1 MVLSHFFGCGWR
13 LENIS
18 VLFVRYFDKGHWKIF
33 LFYFENISLL
43 FVRYFDK
50 ATNKG
55 RWGPQGIEQQKIWK
69 GNLFSYIPFF
79 YKIQNLLLVFFFSLD
94 DKNYS
99 FYTIP
104 LDGFFG
110 RWRARP
116 DFIFFKWILLVNF
129 NFPQVCVGSC
139 QLHSHSF
146 IKTSNFT
153 FHNLEETQAW
163 HHLNYNPKRNPKS

>member
-1 MVLSHFFGCGWR
+1 MNWWLHCLTLLCLSEGW
-13 LENIS
+13 
-18 VLFVRYFDKGHWKIF
+18 K
-33 LFYFENISLL
+33 NISLL

-55 RWGPQGIEQQKIWK
+55 RWGPRGIEQQKIWK
-69 GNLFSYIPFF
+69 RKFVSYIFSCNIFIDMELTCCVFDTFF
-79 YKIQNLLLVFFFSLD
+79 LLP
-94 DKNYS
+94 DKTNPL

-104 LDGFFG
+104 LDGFSG
-110 RWRARP
+110 SWRARP
-116 DFIFFKWILLVNF
+116 DFIFFKWILFVNF
-129 NFPQVCVGSC
+129 NFPQVCVGCC

-163 HHLNYNPKRNPKS
+163 HRLNYNPKRNPKL

>member
-1 MVLSHFFGCGWR
+1 MGERKYISISWWLHCLTLLCLSEGW
-13 LENIS
+13 
-18 VLFVRYFDKGHWKIF
+18 K
-33 LFYFENISLL
+33 NISLL

-69 GNLFSYIPFF
+69 GNLFSYISFF
-79 YKIQNLLLVFFFSLD
+79 YKIQNLLLVFFLLTGWQKLF
-94 DKNYS
+94 S

-110 RWRARP
+110 RCRARP
-116 DFIFFKWILLVNF
+116 DFIFFKWILFVNF
-129 NFPQVCVGSC
+129 NFPQVCVGCC

-163 HHLNYNPKRNPKS
+163 HRLNYNPKKKSKIVTG

>member
-1 MVLSHFFGCGWR
+1 MCVC
-13 LENIS
+13 EE
-18 VLFVRYFDKGHWKIF
+18 WK
-33 LFYFENISLL
+33 NISLL

-69 GNLFSYIPFF
+69 REFVSYIFSLILF
-79 YKIQNLLLVFFFSLD
+79 LLGLIFNSSSFFFSLAFCLT
-94 DKNYS
+94 KLCSIVLYNS
-99 FYTIP
+99 
-104 LDGFFG
+104 L
-110 RWRARP
+110 RWILGEVTARP

-129 NFPQVCVGSC
+129 NFPQVGVGCC

-163 HHLNYNPKRNPKS
+163 HRLNYNPKRNLKLSP